1 MLLFYTFCCDI
12 KKHSKL
18 DLIKA
23 LFILVQSIHKHCPN
37 YCLLCFSNFKEVL
50 SKKIPKKYNI
60 KFKNYYDKKTYTLYN
75 DKWLNLSFNKIN
87 IYKDL
92 YDKYNKDFI
101 WIDLDTIVSRDLT
114 FINDLSNVFII
125 HGGHCIG
132 KNTLFHNS
140 SISVVCQRYIQG
152 NFWKLNINLYYD
164 LIQTLNYIIKNNL
177 QLKWDL
183 QDLFNYYYISNNSQK
198 MNILGLNIKHNSLNG
213 LAMWAANGN
222 SHPNEPGLNNLY
234 YENSVLKSNFYPNNE
249 IYIVS
254 FVFNNLK
261 ELWHKKKFNELFMS

>member
-12 KKHSKL
+12 KKHSKI

-23 LFILVQSIHKHCPN
+23 LFILVDSIHKHCPN
-37 YCLLCFSNFKEVL
+37 YCLLCFSNFKGIL

-60 KFKNYYDKKTYTLYN
+60 KFKNYYDKKTYTLYDN
-75 DKWLNLSFNKIN
+75 KWLNLSFNKIN

-125 HGGHCIG
+125 QGGPCMH
-132 KNTLFHNS
+132 KHSLFINS
-140 SISVVCQRYIQG
+140 SISVLKQRYIQG
-152 NFWKLNINLYYD
+152 NFWKLNIKLYYD
-164 LIQTLNYIIKNNL
+164 LMQSLDYIIKNNL
-177 QLKWDL
+177 QLYWDL

-213 LAMWAANGN
+213 LAIWAEDGQA
-222 SHPNEPGLNNLY
+222 HPNEHGLNNLY
-234 YENSVLKSNFYPNNE
+234 YKNSILKSNFYPNNE

-261 ELWHKKKFNELFMS
+261 QLWHKKKFNELFMS